1 VSENWKT
8 KRRPPSL
15 EARFEFEDYDL
26 MRDFLDDIAD
36 VTEQME
42 HHPNISFG
50 RTHVSIVIYPKS
62 GDALDEIDHQLAQN
76 IDKCFE
82 KIDQPA

>member
-1 VSENWKT
+1 VSDFWKT

-15 EARFEFEDYDL
+15 EARFEFEDYDS

-36 VTEQME
+36 VTENLD

-50 RTHVSIVIYPKS
+50 RTHVSIVIYPKA
-62 GDALDEIDHQLAQN
+62 GDALAEIDHELATD
-76 IDKCFE
+76 ISKCFE
-82 KIDQPA
+82 QIDQQA